1 MTSTRPHRLVL
12 WDIDHTLVD
21 YTGIGTAWYA
31 EALSTT
37 TGTELR
43 VRPDFGGRTERA
55 ISADILASHG
65 IEPTEEMIQ
74 RLWAELIA
82 VSGRAAGTLRTGG
95 RALPGAAETL
105 TALAGHD
112 GVVQSL
118 VTGNLPEISRL
129 KLATFGLHEHL
140 DLDIGGY
147 GSLSAH
153 RPDLVPHAVA
163 RAAAKHG
170 TDFAANAVVVIG
182 DTPADVDAA
191 LHHGAVAVAVATG
204 TYGADELRAAG
215 AHTVLADLTDAAAV
229 RAAVLGA

>member
-12 WDIDHTLVD
+12 WDIDCTLVR
-21 YTGIGTAWYA
+21 YPGVGTAWYA
-31 EALSTT
+31 AALSAAAGVTLS
-37 TGTELR
+37 EQ
-43 VRPDFGGRTERA
+43 PDFGGRTERA
-55 ISADILASHG
+55 ISTDILTLHG

-82 VSGRAAGTLRTGG
+82 ASARADGTLHTDGH
-95 RALPGAAETL
+95 ALPGAAEAL

-112 GVVQSL
+112 GVVQTL
-118 VTGNLPEISRL
+118 VTGNLPEVSRV
-129 KLATFGLHEHL
+129 KLAAFGLHEHL

-170 TDFAANAVVVIG
+170 TAFAADAVVVIG
-182 DTPADVDAA
+182 DTPNDVEAA

-204 TYGADELRAAG
+204 TYDADELRAAG
-215 AHTVLADLTDAAAV
+215 AHTVLADLTDVAAV
-229 RAAVLGA
+229 RTAVLGS